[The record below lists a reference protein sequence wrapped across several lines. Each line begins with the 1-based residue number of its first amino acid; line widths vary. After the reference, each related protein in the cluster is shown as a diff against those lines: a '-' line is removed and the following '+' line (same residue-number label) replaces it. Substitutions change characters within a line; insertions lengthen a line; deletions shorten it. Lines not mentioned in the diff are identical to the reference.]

1 MVRSLRPGTSTPS
14 WPRTRSRR
22 DRPLHPKRAH
32 ATTFTAGYT
41 HTFPYRK
48 FLAADILAGFIWGT
62 YAGLLGYFGGVTFKE
77 QPWKGFLFTFGLA
90 VGVAAVIEL
99 VRHRRA
105 KRSDSV
111 AEVPGPEPDVD
122 A

>member
-1 MVRSLRPGTSTPS
+1 MVARFIPGG
-14 WPRTRSRR
+14 RT
-22 DRPLHPKRAH
+22 

-41 HTFPYRK
+41 HAFPYRK

-77 QPWKGFLFTFGLA
+77 QPWKGFLFAFGLA
-90 VGVAAVIEL
+90 VGVAAVVEL